1 MSLDKHSAAANAAL
15 TSSMHDPRRDSS
27 AASPPTGNHSE
38 TGDEL
43 GDLEHVS
50 SQFAR
55 GGGGSGSGG
64 RDSPKCHSRSSSHDS
79 YFEQR
84 KLSVQFK
91 LDLDDEDGE
100 CEEEEEGLSPRHVS
114 SLDISE
120 IAVNFDLED
129 NEMKI
134 FSEDEAMVSTSVGS
148 ELSLPHSPLEETTTA
163 MMSAKIVN
171 SSAVTSTASSRPV
184 AMRKATTTD
193 SSPFVR
199 GTTTTR
205 QTGENPA
212 NKDDLSPTKTRRMSF
227 KDKLRKFTS
236 PTLPRKQNNN
246 SGDVPSRLMTDS
258 GLGGMEGTGEGS
270 SCSPLASLETRGDES
285 SKSLKV
291 HYYHKSIKSIYKLFT
306 VQSYSHLLNN

>member
-1 MSLDKHSAAANAAL
+1 MRSAEFLVSLDKHSAAAANAAL
-15 TSSMHDPRRDSS
+15 TSSLHDPRRDSS

-55 GGGGSGSGG
+55 GGGGSGG

-100 CEEEEEGLSPRHVS
+100 CEEEEGLSPRHVS

-148 ELSLPHSPLEETTTA
+148 ELSLPRSPLEETTTA
-163 MMSAKIVN
+163 MMSTKTVN

-184 AMRKATTTD
+184 TMRKATTTD

-236 PTLPRKQNNN
+236 PTLPRKQNNSNN
-246 SGDVPSRLMTDS
+246 SVDVPSRLITDS
-258 GLGGMEGTGEGS
+258 GLGEMEGTGEGS
-270 SCSPLASLETRGDES
+270 SCSPLASLETRGDDS
-285 SKSLKV
+285 AKSLKV
-291 HYYHKSIKSIYKLFT
+291 RRDCHKSIKNI
-306 VQSYSHLLNN
+306 LLLVKK

>member
-1 MSLDKHSAAANAAL
+1 MSLDKHSAAAANAAL

-55 GGGGSGSGG
+55 GGGGGGSGG

-91 LDLDDEDGE
+91 LDLDDEDGD
-100 CEEEEEGLSPRHVS
+100 EEESPRHVS

-148 ELSLPHSPLEETTTA
+148 ELSLPRSPLEETTTA

-171 SSAVTSTASSRPV
+171 SSVTSSTALSRPV

-205 QTGENPA
+205 QTSENPPA

-236 PTLPRKQNNN
+236 PTLPRKQNSNNN

-270 SCSPLASLETRGDES
+270 SCSPLASLETRGDDS
-285 SKSLKV
+285 AKSLKV
-291 HYYHKSIKSIYKLFT
+291 RDSLKSIKNI
-306 VQSYSHLLNN
+306 LLRVKK

>member
-100 CEEEEEGLSPRHVS
+100 CEEEEEGLSPRNVS

-148 ELSLPHSPLEETTTA
+148 ELSLPRSPLEETTA
-163 MMSAKIVN
+163 AMSAKIVN
-171 SSAVTSTASSRPV
+171 SSAKSTASSRPV

-205 QTGENPA
+205 QTSENPPA

-246 SGDVPSRLMTDS
+246 NNNSGDVPSRLMTDS

-270 SCSPLASLETRGDES
+270 SCSPLASLENRGDDS
-285 SKSLKV
+285 AKSLKV
-291 HYYHKSIKSIYKLFT
+291 RHSHKSIKNIYKLFT
-306 VQSYSHLLNN
+306 MQN